1 MVSVGLRRVVL
12 VLLVPTLALA
22 LVGGS
27 ISGSVKDSSGGV
39 IPGVMLTLTNT
50 ALGTQFKTVTD
61 NQGLYTFPSLPVG
74 RYDMT
79 IEAPGFAQQKKAGL
93 VIDADSALQINA
105 TLEVEG
111 QTTEISVSA
120 VAEAAEVHVETV

>member
-1 MVSVGLRRVVL
+1 MVSVGLHRVGL
-12 VLLVPTLALA
+12 ILLVPTLALA

-74 RYDMT
+74 RYELTM
-79 IEAPGFAQQKKAGL
+79 EATG
-93 VIDADSALQINA
+93 
-105 TLEVEG
+105 
-111 QTTEISVSA
+111 
-120 VAEAAEVHVETV
+120 